1 TGLAADT
8 YDPRLS
14 LSSTDGTGITVEYDD
29 GADASILGIDARSD
43 AGDITGQDVTVN
55 SALVEGDLIINGVD
69 IGAVDADNTD
79 AATQAGLYADAIN
92 ALSNEHGVVASVDGD
107 ALVLNSVSGAEMSI
121 ELSAN
126 GI

>member
-1 TGLAADT
+1 FEIRDTGSMKELVEKINSETGGKVKASLNDDGKLVLSSDTGARITVAYTGTDDTSTGLAADT

-55 SALVEGDLIINGVD
+55 SAL
-69 IGAVDADNTD
+69 
-79 AATQAGLYADAIN
+79 
-92 ALSNEHGVVASVDGD
+92 
-107 ALVLNSVSGAEMSI
+107 
-121 ELSAN
+121 
-126 GI
+126 